1 MAERFVLVTVAIR
14 TNGRLC
20 AEERGA
26 ACPYL
31 DMTFGAC
38 RLHFDDVEP
47 AENGGPL
54 RVPACLA
61 LDDRELTPEEAIAH
75 DFGSQP

>member
-61 LDDRELTPEEAIAH
+61 LDDRGVGEPDGLARAEKETA
-75 DFGSQP
+75 